1 MRKFRISLALAAFV
15 VGFANAGSAEPSVE
29 RARPASRPYVVVAQA
44 ADTAAFASAPK
55 QFFQA
60 IVAKDYATAWG
71 LLSEKTKLSLVATS
85 AKEAKMSDAEMRK
98 LFDTNDP
105 AIQNGFWEAFRGSC
119 KADVFVGF
127 SYTYGRQD
135 GNMHIVQLRRPGADT
150 DKPLELQVYDE
161 GGPKFG
167 MAESFKL

>member
-1 MRKFRISLALAAFV
+1 MRMFRYSLALVAVA
-15 VGFANAGSAEPSVE
+15 VGLANVGSAEPIVDS
-29 RARPASRPYVVVAQA
+29 ARPASPAYVRVAQA

-71 LLSEKTKLSLVATS
+71 LLSEKTKKSLVATS
-85 AKEAKMSDAEMRK
+85 AKEAKMSDEEMRK

-105 AIQNGFWEAFRGSC
+105 AIQNGFWSAFRGSC

-127 SYTYGRQD
+127 SYTYGRQVGD
-135 GNMHIVQLRRPGADT
+135 KHIVELRRPGAGA
-150 DKPLELQVYDE
+150 DKALELEVYDE